1 MELGLIMSKK
11 RYCETKKCAKI
22 VDSEIIVGN
31 VKHYLCFACMIR
43 LHGDLELMLF
53 PEEETELIEAP
64 DAPLEIYELI
74 DPDDTQ
80 VEIEEPKERRT
91 ESGIILA

>member
-1 MELGLIMSKK
+1 MSKK
-11 RYCETKKCAKI
+11 QYCDTRKCAKL
-22 VDSEIIVGN
+22 VDSQIIVGN
-31 VKHYLCFACMIR
+31 MKHSLCYACLIR
-43 LHGDLELMLF
+43 LHGDLELMLY

-64 DAPLEIYELI
+64 DAPLDIYDLI

-80 VEIEEPKERRT
+80 VEVEESKEKRT